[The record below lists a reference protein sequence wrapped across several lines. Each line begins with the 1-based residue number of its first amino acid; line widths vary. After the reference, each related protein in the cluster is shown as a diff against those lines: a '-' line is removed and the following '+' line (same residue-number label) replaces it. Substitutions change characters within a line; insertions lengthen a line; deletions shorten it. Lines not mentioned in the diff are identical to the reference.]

1 MKMEKIITT
10 FSYGLCVVS
19 LENLQEFLR
28 EEKIRSKKLLSFFQK
43 KDKEYLL
50 SQERGIWMPIPQIN
64 AGKYII
70 RVKGIDMSFDDEFEE
85 ILEYAGFNI
94 NITNGIWIGD
104 IELMQP
110 FEVDK
115 YVGDSISYQTIDG
128 YTRYSG
134 FKYDIPEGRYRISV
148 KGYARKKI
156 EDYKAINYGF
166 QFEFVKVDEFDGYKN
181 PREEQYNFNV
191 ASLKLKMQGEI

>member
-1 MKMEKIITT
+1 MEKIVTT

-28 EEKIRSKKLLSFFQK
+28 EEKIRTKKLLSFFQK
-43 KDKEYLL
+43 KDKKYLL
-50 SQERGIWMPIPQIN
+50 SQQRGVWMPIPQIN

-70 RVKGIDMSFDDEFEE
+70 RVKDIDMPFDDEFEE
-85 ILEYAGFNI
+85 ILEYEEFNI
-94 NITNGIWIGD
+94 KITNGIWIGD

-115 YVGDSISYQTIDG
+115 YTGDSISYQTIDG

-134 FKYDIPEGRYRISV
+134 FKYNIPEGKYLISV
-148 KGYARKKI
+148 KGYAKKEIVDRK
-156 EDYKAINYGF
+156 AVNYGF
-166 QFEFVKVDEFDGYKN
+166 QFEFKKVDEFDGYKN

-191 ASLKLKMQGEI
+191 ASVKQKM

>member
-1 MKMEKIITT
+1 MEKILTT

-19 LENLQEFLR
+19 LEHLQEFLR

-43 KDKEYLL
+43 KDKKYLL

-70 RVKGIDMSFDDEFEE
+70 RVKDIDMPFDDEFEE
-85 ILEYAGFNI
+85 ILEYEGFNI
-94 NITNGIWIGD
+94 KITNGIWIGD

-134 FKYDIPEGRYRISV
+134 FKYDIPEGKYLISI

-156 EDYKAINYGF
+156 EDYNAVNYGY
-166 QFEFVKVDEFDGYKN
+166 QFEFKKVNKFDGYKN

-191 ASLKLKMQGEI
+191 VSLKLKMQGDK

>member
-1 MKMEKIITT
+1 MKKIVTT
-10 FSYGLCVVS
+10 FSYGLSVIS
-19 LENLQEFLR
+19 LENLKEFLR

-43 KDKEYLL
+43 KEKKYLL
-50 SQERGIWMPIPQIN
+50 SQQNGVWMPIPQIN

-70 RVKGIDMSFDDEFEE
+70 KVKGIDMPFDDEFEE
-85 ILEYAGFNI
+85 ILEYEGFNI

-104 IELMQP
+104 IGLMQP
-110 FEVDK
+110 FEMDK

-128 YTRYSG
+128 YTRYTG
-134 FKYDIPEGRYRISV
+134 FKYDIPEGRYQISV

-156 EDYKAINYGF
+156 EDYNAINYGF
-166 QFEFVKVDEFDGYKN
+166 QFEFVKVDEFVGYKN

>member
-1 MKMEKIITT
+1 
-10 FSYGLCVVS
+10 
-19 LENLQEFLR
+19 
-28 EEKIRSKKLLSFFQK
+28 
-43 KDKEYLL
+43 
-50 SQERGIWMPIPQIN
+50 MPIPQIN

-70 RVKGIDMSFDDEFEE
+70 KVKGIDMPFDDEFEE
-85 ILEYAGFNI
+85 ILEYAEFNI

-115 YVGDSISYQTIDG
+115 YTGDSISYQTIDG

-134 FKYDIPEGRYRISV
+134 FKYNIPEGKYLISV
-148 KGYARKKI
+148 KGYAKKEIVDRK
-156 EDYKAINYGF
+156 AVNYGF

-191 ASLKLKMQGEI
+191 ASMK

>member
-1 MKMEKIITT
+1 MEKIVTT
-10 FSYGLCVVS
+10 LSYGLSIIS

-43 KDKEYLL
+43 KDEKYLL
-50 SQERGIWMPIPQIN
+50 SQQNGVWMPIPQIN
-64 AGKYII
+64 AGKYFIK
-70 RVKGIDMSFDDEFEE
+70 VKGFDMSFDDEFEE

-104 IELMQP
+104 IELMEP
-110 FEVDK
+110 FEVNK

-134 FKYDIPEGRYRISV
+134 FKYDIPEGKYLISV
-148 KGYARKKI
+148 KGYARKKEI
-156 EDYKAINYGF
+156 EDKMAVNYGY
-166 QFEFVKVDEFDGYKN
+166 QFEFKKVNEFNDYKN
-181 PREEQYNFNV
+181 PREEQYDFNV
-191 ASLKLKMQGEI
+191 ASLKLKMEGLM

>member
-28 EEKIRSKKLLSFFQK
+28 EEKIRTKKLLSFFQK
-43 KDKEYLL
+43 KDKKYLL
-50 SQERGIWMPIPQIN
+50 SQRSGVWMPIPQIN

-70 RVKGIDMSFDDEFEE
+70 RVKNIDMPFDEEFEE
-85 ILEYAGFNI
+85 IMEYEGFNI
-94 NITNGIWIGD
+94 RITNGIWIGD

-115 YVGDSISYQTIDG
+115 YEGESISYQTIDG

-134 FKYDIPEGRYRISV
+134 FKYDIPEGKYLISV
-148 KGYARKKI
+148 KGYTRKEI
-156 EDYKAINYGF
+156 VDCKAVNYGY
-166 QFEFVKVDEFDGYKN
+166 QFEFKKVDEFDGYKN
-181 PREEQYNFNV
+181 PREEEYDFNV
-191 ASLKLKMQGEI
+191 ANMK